1 MDIIGRSYMLIISG
15 NYGVITC
22 HQCNSFKTTRDF
34 FCQDLKFLTVGA
46 LMFEDQLSPIWYNVW
61 LDPNLRN
68 KTMNLPLELHLLLQ
82 YSYVCIRHDSCIQCI
97 NSLPR
102 ECCSISYMTFV
113 GDCNT
118 VMSSGHW
125 TPTALRITWEE

>member
-1 MDIIGRSYMLIISG
+1 MTQELSKLIPLKLIFL
-15 NYGVITC
+15 IKILKICQITFITLTC

-46 LMFEDQLSPIWYNVW
+46 LMFQDQLNPIWYNVW

-68 KTMNLPLELHLLLQ
+68 KTTNLPLELHLLLQ

-97 NSLPR
+97 PKGMLQHKLHDLCR
-102 ECCSISYMTFV
+102 
-113 GDCNT
+113 
-118 VMSSGHW
+118 
-125 TPTALRITWEE
+125 